1 MHCFKKLDHE
11 LTQSA
16 LHPFCLPVILRPAA
30 NTAMTDVAACSATLN
45 TALRVLQQLLLAT
58 ILLFCHSN
66 LHAAEIDIT
75 QASLEAID
83 DGYRL
88 SASYS
93 FELNRSLED
102 ALIRGV
108 PLYFTTDV
116 QLTRRRW
123 YWFDEVSVS
132 VSRTVR
138 ISYNVLTR
146 QYHAST
152 SGQLQ
157 QSFSTLEDAMSLIRR
172 PPRWVIAD
180 KSMLKSGDLYNVG
193 LRMRL
198 DVAQLPK
205 PFQINALNNSDW
217 RLSSDWK
224 EFTFKVE

>member
-1 MHCFKKLDHE
+1 MN

-16 LHPFCLPVILRPAA
+16 FSIHRSAAPPSGVARLLIAWLRHC
-30 NTAMTDVAACSATLN
+30 MLATC
-45 TALRVLQQLLLAT
+45 LLLGFSAQ
-58 ILLFCHSN
+58 
-66 LHAAEIDIT
+66 AAEIDVL
-75 QASLEAID
+75 QASLENTD

-88 SASYS
+88 SASYA
-93 FELNRSLED
+93 FELNRGLED
-102 ALIRGV
+102 ALVRGV

-123 YWFDEVSVS
+123 YWFDEVSIAA
-132 VSRTVR
+132 SRTVR

-146 QYHAST
+146 QYHAAI

-157 QSFSTLEDAMSLIRR
+157 QSFPTLEDALSLIRR
-172 PPRWVIAD
+172 PPRWIVAD
-180 KSMLKSGDLYNVG
+180 KNTLKSGDTYFVG

>member
-1 MHCFKKLDHE
+1 MPCFKKLDHE
-11 LTQSA
+11 LTHSA
-16 LHPFCLPVILRPAA
+16 LHSFCLPARQRCATPAA
-30 NTAMTDVAACSATLN
+30 TSQATVQGAAFRL
-45 TALRVLQQLLLAT
+45 LQRLLLVLM
-58 ILLFCHSN
+58 LLFCHGS

-75 QASLEAID
+75 QASLEATD

-88 SASYS
+88 ATSYA

-123 YWFDEVSVS
+123 YWFDEVSVAA
-132 VSRTVR
+132 SRTVR

-157 QSFSTLEDAMSLIRR
+157 QNFSTLEDAMSLIRR
-172 PPRWVIAD
+172 PPRWIIAD
-180 KSMLKSGDLYNVG
+180 KTMLKSGDIYNVG

>member
-16 LHPFCLPVILRPAA
+16 LISMHLPSFRRPSSAAPTTSTAVRLLRR
-30 NTAMTDVAACSATLN
+30 LFWQ
-45 TALRVLQQLLLAT
+45 LRGVLLALT
-58 ILLFCHSN
+58 LLCSQAN
-66 LHAAEIDIT
+66 IHAAEIDIT
-75 QASLEAID
+75 QASLEATD

-102 ALIRGV
+102 ALVRGV

-123 YWFDEVSVS
+123 YWFDEVSIS

-138 ISYNVLTR
+138 ISFNVLTR

-157 QSFSTLEDAMSLIRR
+157 QSFSSLEDALSLIRR
-172 PPRWVIAD
+172 PPRWIIAD
-180 KSMLKSGDLYNVG
+180 KSSLRSGDIYNVG

>member
-1 MHCFKKLDHE
+1 MLCFRKLDHE
-11 LTQSA
+11 LTHPALISPHQPPPRRLSA
-16 LHPFCLPVILRPAA
+16 PAA
-30 NTAMTDVAACSATLN
+30 GSFGW
-45 TALRVLQQLLLAT
+45 LRSVLLALT
-58 ILLFCHSN
+58 LLFCQAAV
-66 LHAAEIDIT
+66 HAAEIEVT
-75 QASLEAID
+75 HAALEATD

-88 SASYS
+88 STSYS

-102 ALIRGV
+102 ALVRGV

-123 YWFDEVSVS
+123 YWFDEVTVS
-132 VSRTVR
+132 ASRTVR

-157 QSFSTLEDAMSLIRR
+157 QSFSSLEDAMALIRR
-172 PPRWVIAD
+172 PPRWIIAD
-180 KSMLKSGDLYNVG
+180 KNTLKPGDVYDVG

>member
-1 MHCFKKLDHE
+1 
-11 LTQSA
+11 
-16 LHPFCLPVILRPAA
+16 LR
-30 NTAMTDVAACSATLN
+30 
-45 TALRVLQQLLLAT
+45 RVLLALV
-58 ILLFCHSN
+58 LLFCHAGIQ
-66 LHAAEIDIT
+66 AAEIDIT
-75 QASLEAID
+75 HASLEATD

-88 SASYS
+88 STSYA

-102 ALIRGV
+102 ALVRGV

-123 YWFDEVSVS
+123 YWFDEVSIS

-146 QYHAST
+146 QYHAAT

-157 QSFSTLEDAMSLIRR
+157 QSFSSLEDAMSLIRR
-172 PPRWVIAD
+172 PPRWNIAD
-180 KSMLKSGDLYNVG
+180 KNTLKSGDIYNVG

>member
-1 MHCFKKLDHE
+1 MPCFRKLDHE

-16 LHPFCLPVILRPAA
+16 LISTHLPPFRQFSPAGASTAVRLFWQLRC
-30 NTAMTDVAACSATLN
+30 V
-45 TALRVLQQLLLAT
+45 LLALV
-58 ILLFCHSN
+58 LLFSQAN
-66 LHAAEIDIT
+66 SHAAEIDVQ
-75 QASLEAID
+75 QASLEATD

-88 SASYS
+88 STSYS

-102 ALIRGV
+102 ALVRGV

-123 YWFDEVSVS
+123 YWFDEVSIS

-138 ISYNVLTR
+138 ISFNVLTR

-157 QSFSTLEDAMSLIRR
+157 QSFSSLEDAMSLIRR
-172 PPRWVIAD
+172 PPRWIIAD
-180 KSMLKSGDLYNVG
+180 KSALTSGDIYKVG

>member
-1 MHCFKKLDHE
+1 MRCFKKLDHE

-16 LHPFCLPVILRPAA
+16 LISTHLPSCRQLPEAAPAA
-30 NTAMTDVAACSATLN
+30 SLHPSRW
-45 TALRVLQQLLLAT
+45 LRRVLLALV
-58 ILLFCHSN
+58 LLFCQAGIQ
-66 LHAAEIDIT
+66 AAEIDVV
-75 QASLEAID
+75 QASLEATD

-88 SASYS
+88 STSYS

-102 ALIRGV
+102 ALVRGV

-123 YWFDEVSVS
+123 YWFDEVSIS
-132 VSRTVR
+132 LSRTMR

-172 PPRWVIAD
+172 PPRWNIAD
-180 KSMLKSGDLYNVG
+180 KNTLKSGDVYNVG

>member
-1 MHCFKKLDHE
+1 MASL
-11 LTQSA
+11 L
-16 LHPFCLPVILRPAA
+16 LRSFWF
-30 NTAMTDVAACSATLN
+30 V
-45 TALRVLQQLLLAT
+45 RQLLLVTA
-58 ILLFCHSN
+58 LLLCHGN
-66 LHAAEIDIT
+66 LRAAEISIT
-75 QASLEAID
+75 QASLEALD

-88 SASYS
+88 STSYS

-102 ALIRGV
+102 ALVRGV

-116 QLTRRRW
+116 QVTRRRW
-123 YWFDEVSVS
+123 YWFDEVAVS
-132 VSRTVR
+132 ASRTVR

-152 SGQLQ
+152 TGQLQ
-157 QSFSTLEDAMSLIRR
+157 QSFSSLEDALSLIRR
-172 PPRWVIAD
+172 PPRWMIAD
-180 KSMLKSGDLYNVG
+180 KATLALGDVYNVG

-224 EFTFKVE
+224 EFSFQAE

>member
-1 MHCFKKLDHE
+1 MRL
-11 LTQSA
+11 LWQ
-16 LHPFCLPVILRPAA
+16 LRG
-30 NTAMTDVAACSATLN
+30 
-45 TALRVLQQLLLAT
+45 LLLALV
-58 ILLFCHSN
+58 LLFCQTGA
-66 LHAAEIDIT
+66 HAAEIDIK
-75 QASLEAID
+75 QASLEAVD

-88 SASYS
+88 SAAYS

-102 ALIRGV
+102 ALVRGV

-123 YWFDEVSVS
+123 YWFDEVSIS

-138 ISYNVLTR
+138 VSFNVLTR
-146 QYHAST
+146 QYHASV

-157 QSFSTLEDAMSLIRR
+157 QSFSSLEDAMSLIRR

-180 KSMLKSGDLYNVG
+180 KNTLKSGDIYNVG

>member
-1 MHCFKKLDHE
+1 MHCFKKLDLE

-16 LHPFCLPVILRPAA
+16 LPPLFLLPAPHPARATSSLLLR
-30 NTAMTDVAACSATLN
+30 SFWLI
-45 TALRVLQQLLLAT
+45 RQLLLVAT
-58 ILLFCHSN
+58 LLLCHGS
-66 LHAAEIDIT
+66 LQAAEINIT
-75 QASLEAID
+75 QASLETLD

-88 SASYS
+88 TTAYA

-102 ALIRGV
+102 ALVRGV

-116 QLTRRRW
+116 QVTRRRW
-123 YWFDEVSVS
+123 YWFDEVAVS
-132 VSRTVR
+132 LSRTVR

-157 QSFSTLEDAMSLIRR
+157 QSFSSLEDAMSLIRR

-180 KSMLKSGDLYNVG
+180 KNTLAAGDVYNVG

-224 EFTFKVE
+224 EFSFTAE